1 MYQQRKMAQSLTA
14 IYCHITFS
22 TKKRQ
27 PLIHDSISQSLHA
40 YMASILKNMDSP
52 AVIINSMPD
61 HIHILLRMSKTRTM
75 ADLVEEIKKSS
86 SKWIK
91 MQPNG
96 VSSFYWQ
103 RGYSAFSI
111 SASHVNIVSR
121 YISNQKKHH
130 QKMTYRQEIE
140 KLMKKYRVGEYDPSY
155 FWD

>member
-1 MYQQRKMAQSLTA
+1 MGQSLTA
-14 IYCHITFS
+14 VYCHITFS

-27 PLIHDSISQSLHA
+27 PLIRESISEPLHA

-52 AVIINSMPD
+52 AIIINSMPD
-61 HIHILLRMSKTRTM
+61 HIHILLRISKTRTI

-91 MQPNG
+91 MQPDG
-96 VSSFYWQ
+96 DTSFFWQ

-111 SASHVNIVSR
+111 SASHVNAISR
-121 YISNQKKHH
+121 YIANQKKHH

-140 KLMKKYRVGEYDPSY
+140 KLMRKYRVTEYDPSY